1 MGEKTVYSVTGCEV
15 SSSISG
21 PTTLLALVVTER
33 EPEDGRRKIC
43 RCHRSRFLPSVP
55 P

>member
-1 MGEKTVYSVTGCEV
+1 MGEKTTYVTGCEV

-33 EPEDGRRKIC
+33 EDGRRKIC